1 MKKYLPYIFSS
12 VIALTMG
19 FNAAAQ
25 GSSEYGSG
33 LKVKMNED
41 GSKYIRFIVWNQM
54 WARYIQNNP
63 GTTVAGTPSN
73 GTFDLGARR
82 LRFLAY
88 AQISPRYLILTHIG
102 INNQTFINGGVA
114 GAAGTGGYGLGKKP
128 GLFFHD
134 VWNEYAVIPSM
145 KPGTKEANKFSLY
158 AGMGLHYWHGVSR
171 MTNASTLNFLT
182 VDAPIFNWT
191 NIETS
196 DQFARQFGAYF
207 KGKAGKLD
215 YRVAVNRPFATT
227 QVASKKTLDVAVENN
242 KANKL
247 AYQGYFMYQ
256 FLDQESNVLPFTV
269 GTYVGTKKVFNI
281 GGGFYTN
288 PKGAKSYHIQA
299 AGDTALVDHD
309 ITQFGLDVFAD
320 IPFGG
325 EKNMAVTA
333 YSVFYNLNY
342 GPNYLRNTG
351 IMNVADGTKD
361 PAYTGD
367 VSSAGFG
374 NSRPLLGTGN
384 IWYTQAGFLLP
395 KTISK
400 KVRIQPFAAYTY
412 KKFDAHNGAMNY
424 FDAGANLFL
433 DGHHSKVT
441 LQYSTRPLVKDG
453 VANGNRGEFI
463 LQTHIFL

>member
-1 MKKYLPYIFSS
+1 MKKRLLYMLSAAT
-12 VIALTMG
+12 ALCMG
-19 FNAAAQ
+19 LQSFAQ
-25 GSSEYGSG
+25 GSSEYNAG
-33 LKVKMNED
+33 LKLKINED

-63 GTTVAGTPSN
+63 GTTVAGTPEN
-73 GTFDLGARR
+73 NTFDLGARR

-102 INNQTFINGGVA
+102 INNQTFTNGGVA

-171 MTNASTLNFLT
+171 MTNGSTLNFLA

-196 DQFARQFGAYF
+196 DQFARQFGVYF

-242 KANKL
+242 KANKW

-256 FLDQESNVLPFTV
+256 FLDQEANVLPFTV

-281 GGGFYTN
+281 GAGFYTN
-288 PKGAKSYHIQA
+288 PKGSKSYHINTP
-299 AGDTALVDHD
+299 GDTALIDHN
-309 ITQFGLDVFAD
+309 ITQFGVDVFAD

-325 EKNMAVTA
+325 EKNMAFTG
-333 YSVFYNLNY
+333 YSVLYNLNY

-351 IMNVADGTKD
+351 IMNVADATKD

-374 NSRPLLGTGN
+374 NARPLLGTGN
-384 IWYTQAGFLLP
+384 IWYTQAGLLLP

-400 KVRIQPFAAYTY
+400 KVRIQPFAAYTF
-412 KKFDAHNGAMNY
+412 KKFDAHEKSMNY
-424 FDAGANLFL
+424 FDAGANFFL

-441 LQYSTRPLVKDG
+441 VQYSTRPLIKDG
-453 VANGNRGEFI
+453 ASNGSRGEII
-463 LQTHIFL
+463 LQTQVYL